1 MYYITIHVFF
11 ALKFDRRYRKDAY
24 IKDLTIEYSLGFE
37 KRCRVWKMD
46 DFVSLE
52 KKYKQRLSKFSS
64 YLSNKTKQRLSK
76 FRKP

>member
-1 MYYITIHVFF
+1 MYFF

-52 KKYKQRLSKFSS
+52 INISND
-64 YLSNKTKQRLSK
+64 YLNFQVI
-76 FRKP
+76 